1 MRWLAV
7 YQAVEMVYRSLDSL
21 LTFFRNETCAKGK
34 GFYNKLIQHDF
45 VGATYLLMDV
55 LSIISKLCL
64 VFQKKDLDVSM
75 VEVHVDHCFA
85 ELQKLKEGKLGRS
98 TYLDKLQSDITKD
111 SQGKMMFK
119 GNHPLKGNNNID
131 SIKVTFIDKIVEN
144 LNTRFPKEESNI
156 VYAFGV
162 LGLRPISL
170 LSPSDLEEWGN
181 SKLETLINHFGKEK
195 EHNKFKTYFSREKLK
210 LNWKLRLAL
219 EHTCDPM

>member
-1 MRWLAV
+1 M
-7 YQAVEMVYRSLDSL
+7 
-21 LTFFRNETCAKGK
+21 TFFHNETCAKGK

-85 ELQKLKEGKLGRS
+85 EFQKLKEGKLGRS
-98 TYLDKLQSDITKD
+98 TYLDKLKSDITKD

-195 EHNKFKTYFSREKLK
+195 EHK
-210 LNWKLRLAL
+210 
-219 EHTCDPM
+219 

>member
-1 MRWLAV
+1 MGCLWGSAWRTFGPPDLR
-7 YQAVEMVYRSLDSL
+7 YQAVELVYRSLDSL
-21 LTFFRNETCAKGK
+21 LTFFHNETCAKEK

-55 LSIISKLCL
+55 LSIISKLCS

-75 VEVHVDHCFA
+75 AEVHVDHCFA

-98 TYLDKLQSDITKD
+98 IYLDKLKSDITKD

-144 LNTRFPKEESNI
+144 LNTRFPKEESNT
-156 VYAFGV
+156 VYPFGV
-162 LGLRPISL
+162 LGLWPIS
-170 LSPSDLEEWGN
+170 LSPSDLEE
-181 SKLETLINHFGKEK
+181 
-195 EHNKFKTYFSREKLK
+195 
-210 LNWKLRLAL
+210 
-219 EHTCDPM
+219 